1 MGIFT
6 FEDESTSTVAPA
18 RLYKAL
24 VKDADTIIPKAV
36 EAIQSVETVEG
47 NGGPGTIKKISLIE
61 GGETKYVLHKIEEI
75 DEANLGYNYSIVG
88 GVGLPDTVE
97 KITFETKL
105 VEGVN
110 GGSIGKVTIKIETK
124 GDAKPNEQEGKA
136 AKARGDAFFKAI
148 ESYLSAHPDY
158 N

>member
-18 RLYKAL
+18 KLYKAL
-24 VKDADTIIPKAV
+24 VADANIIIPKAV
-36 EAIQSVETVEG
+36 EAIQSVENVEG
-47 NGGPGTIKKISLIE
+47 NGGPGTIKKLTFIE
-61 GGETKYVLHKIEEI
+61 DGETKYVLHKIEEI

-148 ESYLSAHPDY
+148 ETYLSAHPDY